1 MENMLKTPP
10 KVPIQAPTA
19 EPECKTPTPVQQSH
33 HSDHSSSNE
42 LRKPVTP
49 DRLRVPKAFKYPERY
64 VLCTHVHTHMHMKI
78 VLEIQV

>member
-10 KVPIQAPTA
+10 KVPIQTQTA
-19 EPECKTPTPVQQSH
+19 QPECKTPTQVQQP
-33 HSDHSSSNE
+33 DENDRNFSNE

-64 VLCTHVHTHMHMKI
+64 TNMLI
-78 VLEIQV
+78 IS